1 MVIAKRMKTS
11 CMEWFSKV
19 HESQHDFSSYR
30 SKIKYKSQVWLARG
44 ERIHHI
50 NICKAGT
57 LYLCAEQLI
66 VKFVHSTGAAVIG
79 FVMKWCLVPQVRV
92 PLLAR
97 RTPHKWAVEA
107 CIIADGTGLV
117 VEAVCSFGTEGTTE
131 KVETRRQHRRLI

>member
-1 MVIAKRMKTS
+1 M
-11 CMEWFSKV
+11 
-19 HESQHDFSSYR
+19 
-30 SKIKYKSQVWLARG
+30 
-44 ERIHHI
+44 
-50 NICKAGT
+50 
-57 LYLCAEQLI
+57 
-66 VKFVHSTGAAVIG
+66 IG

-131 KVETRRQHRRLI
+131 KVETRREHRNSMLLVHVIACYMYLVEEVRN